1 MGLTFQFK
9 NYVNKLRT
17 KTNGYK
23 KKRSELQDLRAE
35 MGVLARTEEILRSQ
49 FEAVKLEIVSICY
62 QGLISSTASKM
73 IAGIAIVEGDRAID

>member
-1 MGLTFQFK
+1 MSPLSLILSPIVNNRSIQFK

-35 MGVLARTEEILRSQ
+35 MGVLARTEEILRNQ
-49 FEAVKLEIVSICY
+49 FEAVKLEIVRFY
-62 QGLISSTASKM
+62 VRNLAKY
-73 IAGIAIVEGDRAID
+73 ER